1 MEAVKQ
7 SNNGGKLLSDCEKK
21 GEEVGL
27 HHTLPIE
34 EIRFEPDKTSAI
46 FSLEEHDYPVPC
58 TEMLEDEGDFCLI
71 MICPAHRCP
80 GYDNCPGSQHVYN
93 SYLQYHTPIPCP
105 DCRGGEL
112 RGWIVG
118 KCERCYDYGVIA
130 FEERF
135 ACDIC
140 EYWRLRDHCELLNI
154 GKRER
159 PRECKHLLLMEK
171 LPGLRGM
178 V

>member
-1 MEAVKQ
+1 MEAVEAIKQ
-7 SNNGGKLLSDCEKK
+7 MGGIFLSDCGQKK
-21 GEEVGL
+21 GEEIGL
-27 HHTLPIE
+27 HRTLPIE
-34 EIRFEPDKTSAI
+34 EIRFEPGKTTAI

-93 SYLQYHTPIPCP
+93 GYLRYHTPISCP
-105 DCRGGEL
+105 DCKEGQL
-112 RGWIVG
+112 WILG
-118 KCERCYDYGVIA
+118 KCERCYDYGIIA
-130 FEERF
+130 SEDRF

-159 PRECKHLLLMEK
+159 PKECKHLLMK
-171 LPGLRGM
+171 SPGLKGIL
-178 V
+178 